1 MEIKKARDIGLFWA
15 VASQSRGMEPFVP
28 GLFESII
35 NFLSN
40 IK

>member
-1 MEIKKARDIGLFWA
+1 MENKKSQGYRIARAAAL
-15 VASQSRGMEPFVP
+15 QSRGMEPFVP
-28 GLFESII
+28 SLFESII